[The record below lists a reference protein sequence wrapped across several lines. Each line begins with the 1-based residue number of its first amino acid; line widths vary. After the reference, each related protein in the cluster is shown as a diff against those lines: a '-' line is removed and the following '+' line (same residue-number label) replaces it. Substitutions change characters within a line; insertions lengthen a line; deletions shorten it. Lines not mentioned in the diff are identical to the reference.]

1 MGVKSFCSIKMITVE
16 KINSIINK
24 LDPSPHICYTLMC
37 YKFFN
42 VCIVQIIIIKKILSN
57 IFSIYIHDNLALTS
71 LNGLSNRKT
80 DKRFKITS

>member
-42 VCIVQIIIIKKILSN
+42 VCIVQIIIIIINLKQY
-57 IFSIYIHDNLALTS
+57 IFYLYS
-71 LNGLSNRKT
+71 
-80 DKRFKITS
+80 